1 MAHSVEENS
10 RNMIWEYNPSIK
22 QWTHVVF
29 FRKFMMLLFNVLLL
43 QKCQKRL
50 LIFFKFV
57 HAKSKVRRTKIVT
70 GYTKL
75 DFSES

>member
-1 MAHSVEENS
+1 
-10 RNMIWEYNPSIK
+10 
-22 QWTHVVF
+22 
-29 FRKFMMLLFNVLLL
+29 MMLLFNVLLL